1 MKVKLTHR
9 GGYRVFRSR
18 VEICECKTERE
29 AIEAATNV
37 KLGEPNATVRISADY
52 DIDVELEPE
61 E

>member
-29 AIEAATNV
+29 AIEAARIE
-37 KLGEPNATVRISADY
+37 KLELKINNAKEA
-52 DIDVELEPE
+52 LE
-61 E
+61 